1 MVISINLGYLGS
13 YFLKGKHTAKSI
25 SFFPAYSFY
34 IICIPI
40 YCSWR
45 ERYMSPKRI
54 LKFHVSF
61 CPSEQKMFLYILENE
76 NLFQILGYRQKAL

>member
-1 MVISINLGYLGS
+1 
-13 YFLKGKHTAKSI
+13 
-25 SFFPAYSFY
+25 
-34 IICIPI
+34 
-40 YCSWR
+40 
-45 ERYMSPKRI
+45 MSPKRI